1 MNFSFDRFNF
11 TPKKVTKI
19 VITTF
24 LVLFLIIC
32 GFNATYQVKEQEEA
46 VLLTFGNATTVS
58 ESGLHFKIP
67 FVQRVQKVDTTIQG
81 FSLGYDMETNE
92 TIEEESLMITNDYNF
107 VNVDFFVEYQVTDPI
122 KMLYASSDPVEI
134 LRNIAQSCIRTE
146 IGNSK
151 VDDVLTTGKSQIQS
165 NIKDMIIRQLENYDL
180 GLTLINITIQ
190 DAEPPTTE
198 VMEAFKAVETA
209 KQGKDTAL
217 NNAEKY
223 KNEKLPAAKAEVN
236 RILQEAEATRQARIN
251 EANGQVARFE
261 KMYKEYAKYPQVTKQ
276 RMFYETMEDV
286 LPSLQVIIN
295 TSNGNTQNIVLSGLE
310 GLPSLNST
318 QSAET
323 EVETETK

>member
-19 VITTF
+19 VITTV

-310 GLPSLNST
+310 SLPSLNST

>member
-19 VITTF
+19 VITTV

>member
-310 GLPSLNST
+310 SLPSLNST

>member
-165 NIKDMIIRQLENYDL
+165 NIKDMITRQLENYDL